1 MHVECT
7 HDRVADL
14 RGAARLTGRR
24 GQILSDSPFV
34 SATLCVFPFEL
45 VAVGNLVALRGI
57 GKDRRVEMGRYV
69 RFMLLT
75 GLLAGTNYTIA
86 GQDEVSIAV
95 RPAVVVA
102 RGEAQL
108 KILVERDDRNRSL
121 TWEVDGP
128 AYYRSSRVELD
139 GSSAPRSW
147 FFFVRDLPE
156 GEYDVRAT
164 VSRNDRS
171 SAVAISNIRVMGGMR

>member
-1 MHVECT
+1 M
-7 HDRVADL
+7 R
-14 RGAARLTGRR
+14 
-24 GQILSDSPFV
+24 
-34 SATLCVFPFEL
+34 
-45 VAVGNLVALRGI
+45 
-57 GKDRRVEMGRYV
+57 RYV
-69 RFMLLT
+69 RFILLT
-75 GLLAGTNYTIA
+75 GLLAGSNHIIA
-86 GQDEVSIAV
+86 GQDEVTLAV
-95 RPAVVVA
+95 RPPVLVA

-108 KILVERDDRNRSL
+108 KILVERDTRNRTL

-164 VSRNDRS
+164 VSRNDES
-171 SAVAISNIRVMGGMR
+171 SAVAVSNIRVLGGMR